1 VRSRKTASHVLVAT
15 ALPAH
20 MDVTRP
26 LLEGALLR
34 AVATL
39 GLTEAE
45 RESIERFER
54 DVIQPSMT
62 ALIILDFWAEWCGP
76 CKQLSPILDKIA
88 EDYGAKGV
96 KLAKIDVDHEK
107 LLAAQFRIQSIPTVY
122 AIYRGQ
128 PVADLT
134 NYRSESQIKK
144 ALDQLLDQLKIEPA
158 GATPKAEI
166 EPLIA
171 MGEQVLADGDAV
183 RAANIFRQVR
193 DTAPENP
200 EVLGGLVRALVAC
213 HELTEADNI
222 LGSLSDEFSAKPE
235 ISRARAAF
243 EVASAPRADT
253 SALES
258 RLAANPDDHEAR
270 LHLANA
276 RMADGDRDAAA
287 DALLEIVRRDR
298 EWNDGAARQR
308 FLQLLEAQG
317 LEDPWSS
324 AQRRR
329 LSALL
334 FT

>member
-1 VRSRKTASHVLVAT
+1 MGDPQLLGARK
-15 ALPAH
+15 
-20 MDVTRP
+20 
-26 LLEGALLR
+26 

-62 ALIILDFWAEWCGP
+62 ALIILDFWADWCGP
-76 CKQLSPILDKIA
+76 CKQLSPVLEKVA
-88 EDYGAKGV
+88 EDYAHKGV
-96 KLAKIDVDHEK
+96 KLAKIDVDQDK
-107 LLAAQFRIQSIPTVY
+107 LLASQFRIQSIPTVY
-122 AIYRGQ
+122 AIYKGQ

-134 NYRSESQIKK
+134 NYRSEGQIKK
-144 ALDQLLDQLKIEPA
+144 ALDQLLAQLKIEPE

-171 MGEQVLADGDAV
+171 MGEQVLADGDAP
-183 RAANIFRQVR
+183 RAANIFQQVR
-193 DTAPENP
+193 DMAPENP
-200 EVLGGLVRALVAC
+200 EVVGGLVRSLIAAG
-213 HELTEADNI
+213 ELKEAGDI
-222 LGSLSDEFSAKPE
+222 LQGLPDELAKKPE
-235 ISRARAAF
+235 VSRSRAAF
-243 EVASAPRADT
+243 EVASAPKADT

-258 RLAANPDDHEAR
+258 RLAASPDDHEAR
-270 LHLANA
+270 LELANA
-276 RMADGDRDAAA
+276 KMAEGNRDAAA

-298 EWNDGAARQR
+298 DWNDGAARQR

-317 LEDPWSS
+317 LSDPWSS

-329 LSALL
+329 LSAVL

>member
-1 VRSRKTASHVLVAT
+1 MGATKRLLKGVRTGT
-15 ALPAH
+15 
-20 MDVTRP
+20 
-26 LLEGALLR
+26 
-34 AVATL
+34 VATL
-39 GLTEAE
+39 GLSEAE

-62 ALIILDFWAEWCGP
+62 ALVILDFWAEWCGP
-76 CKQLSPILDKIA
+76 CKQLSPVLDKVA
-88 EDYGAKGV
+88 EDYAAKGV
-96 KLAKIDVDHEK
+96 KLAKIDVDQEK
-107 LLAAQFRIQSIPTVY
+107 LLASQFRIQSIPTVY

-134 NYRSESQIKK
+134 NYRSEGQIKR
-144 ALDQLLDQLKIEPA
+144 ALDQLLEQLKIEPE

-171 MGEQVLADGDAV
+171 MGEQVLSEGDAT
-183 RAANIFRQVR
+183 RAVNIFSQVR
-193 DTAPENP
+193 DMAPDNV
-200 EVLGGLVRALVAC
+200 EVIGGLARALIASGDTARAG
-213 HELTEADNI
+213 EI
-222 LGSLSDEFSAKPE
+222 LDALPEDQAKKPE
-235 ISRARAAF
+235 ISRARAAL
-243 EVASAPRADT
+243 EVASAPAIDT

-258 RLAANPDDHEAR
+258 RLAANPADHEAR
-270 LHLANA
+270 FELAA
-276 RMADGDRDAAA
+276 AKMGAGDRDGAA
-287 DALLEIVRRDR
+287 DALLQIIAADRD
-298 EWNDGAARQR
+298 WNEAAARKK